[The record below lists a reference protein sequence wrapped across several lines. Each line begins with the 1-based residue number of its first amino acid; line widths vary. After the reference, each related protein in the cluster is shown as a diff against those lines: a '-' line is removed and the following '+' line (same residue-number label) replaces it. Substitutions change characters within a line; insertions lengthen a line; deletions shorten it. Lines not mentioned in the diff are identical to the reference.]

1 LREQKSAIK
10 TLKSNIAEMN
20 TTTVLFTALAYL
32 ALTTFWIGFGY
43 RVWTWVETPVPFK
56 IPTTPA
62 PKTLPGVA
70 ARMASEVLI
79 FRSLFKSDR
88 ALWLGGWAFHGALLV
103 VLIRH
108 LRYLLYPVPDWLI
121 ALQPLG
127 VAAGIVFLIAGA
139 FLLLRRIVLLPVR
152 SISLPSDYVA
162 ILLLLGIAA
171 TGLGMKFVQPVDLLA
186 IKAFI
191 LGLVTLNP
199 APAPDNA
206 LFLAHFTLV
215 LLLVAYF
222 PFSQLVH
229 AGGIF
234 FSPTRNQR
242 DDARLRRYV
251 NPWDPHPNLLPL
263 QKGREKGSASK

>member
-1 LREQKSAIK
+1 
-10 TLKSNIAEMN
+10 M
-20 TTTVLFTALAYL
+20 LFTALAYL
-32 ALTTFWIGFGY
+32 ALAIFWVGLGY

-62 PKTLPGVA
+62 PKSLSGVT
-70 ARMASEVLI
+70 ARMAGEVLI
-79 FRSLFKSDR
+79 FRSLFASDR
-88 ALWLGGWAFHGALLV
+88 LLWAGGWAFHGALL
-103 VLIRH
+103 LILVRH

-121 ALQPLG
+121 GMQPLG
-127 VAAGIVFLIAGA
+127 VLAGFVFIIAGA
-139 FLLLRRIVLLPVR
+139 YLLLRRIVILRVR
-152 SISLPSDYVA
+152 SISLLSDYVA

-171 TGLGMKFVQPVDLLA
+171 TGLGMKFVRPVDLLA
-186 IKAFI
+186 VKAFI

-199 APAPDNA
+199 APVPEDA
-206 LFLAHFTLV
+206 LFLAHLTLV

-242 DDARLRRYV
+242 DDSRLRRYV
-251 NPWDPHPNLLPL
+251 NPWD
-263 QKGREKGSASK
+263 RSAEVKK

>member
-1 LREQKSAIK
+1 
-10 TLKSNIAEMN
+10 M
-20 TTTVLFTALAYL
+20 TTLFTALAYL
-32 ALTTFWIGFGY
+32 ALAIFWVGLGY

-62 PKTLPGVA
+62 PKTLRGVT
-70 ARMASEVLI
+70 ARMAGEVLI

-88 ALWLGGWAFHGALLV
+88 ALWFGAWAFHGALL
-103 VLIRH
+103 LILMRH

-139 FLLLRRIVLLPVR
+139 YLFLRRIVVFPVR
-152 SISLPSDYVA
+152 SISLLSDYVA
-162 ILLLLGIAA
+162 ILLLLAIGA
-171 TGLGMKFVQPVDLLA
+171 TGMGMKFLHPVDLLA
-186 IKAFI
+186 VKAFI

-199 APAPDNA
+199 APVPEDA
-206 LFLAHFTLV
+206 LFLTHFGLV

-251 NPWDPHPNLLPL
+251 NPWDPHPLPIGEG
-263 QKGREKGSASK
+263 KGEQAR

>member
-1 LREQKSAIK
+1 MI
-10 TLKSNIAEMN
+10 
-20 TTTVLFTALAYL
+20 TTTVLFTSFAYL
-32 ALTTFWIGFGY
+32 ALAIFWVGLGY

-70 ARMASEVLI
+70 ARMAGEVLI
-79 FRSLFKSDR
+79 FRSLFASDR
-88 ALWLGGWAFHGALLV
+88 ALWAGGWAFHGALL
-103 VLIRH
+103 LILLRH

-127 VAAGIVFLIAGA
+127 VLAGIVFLIAGLY
-139 FLLLRRIVLLPVR
+139 LLLRRIVILRVR
-152 SISLPSDYVA
+152 SISLLSDYVA

-171 TGLGMKFVQPVDLLA
+171 TGLGMKFVHPVDLLA
-186 IKAFI
+186 VKAFI
-191 LGLVTLNP
+191 LGLVRLNP
-199 APAPDNA
+199 APVPEDP
-206 LFLAHFTLV
+206 LFLTHLTLV

-251 NPWDPHPNLLPL
+251 NPWDRPAEA
-263 QKGREKGSASK
+263 KK